1 MKVESTRTSNRR
13 LGQVDTKSGAHATRE
28 RAAWWVASWVVLLVA
43 AVFPAP
49 LPSMCVYVC
58 VLCVCVLLPPTA
70 MGIARERSF
79 Y

>member
-13 LGQVDTKSGAHATRE
+13 LGQVDTKSGAHATKE

-49 LPSMCVYVC
+49 LPSMCV
-58 VLCVCVLLPPTA
+58 CVCVCVCVCYCRRLQWV
-70 MGIARERSF
+70 
-79 Y
+79 